1 MMANYVGIDISELK
15 KLEQDLQSMSSIAK
29 RKIINNGLEKGANL
43 LRNEVKKRVPT
54 RTGKLRS
61 NIVAITNKNSAGV
74 YIKGKGSSSKA
85 NWLEYGTSK
94 MPPRP
99 FIRTA
104 YDNNEEKVIQMV
116 VSNIIQDVEKGF
128 KK

>member
-1 MMANYVGIDISELK
+1 MMANFGIDISELK
-15 KLEQDLQSMSSIAK
+15 KLEQDLKNMSAIAK
-29 RKIINNGLEKGANL
+29 LKVINNGLEKGANL
-43 LRNEVKKRVPT
+43 LRDEVKKRVPT

-61 NIVAITNKNSAGV
+61 DIVAVTNKKNSGI
-74 YIKGKGSSSKA
+74 YIKGKGSASKA

-94 MPPRP
+94 MPPRS

-128 KK
+128 NK

>member
-1 MMANYVGIDISELK
+1 MANYVSIDISELK
-15 KLEQDLQSMSSIAK
+15 KLERNLQNMSAIAK
-29 RKIINNGLEKGANL
+29 RKFINNGIAKGSHL
-43 LRNEVKKRVPT
+43 LRDEVKKRVPI

-61 NIVAITNKNSAGV
+61 DIVAVTNKKNSGV

-94 MPPRP
+94 MPARP

-104 YDNNEEKVIQMV
+104 YDNNEEKVTKIV
-116 VSNIIQDVEKGF
+116 IDNIMQDVNQGF